1 MQASLVKYI
10 LLTIL
15 LVVLPLI
22 IGISIYILF
31 RGQDSIF
38 TKAELHPPTFLIY
51 NLPDALWL
59 FSLCN
64 LLSLIWRAQWRT
76 YALWYGS
83 VTTLSVITEYL
94 QYNDIII
101 GTGDIWDCVAY
112 ILACTTSIAIY
123 CHLHSPSN
131 NIHHVKH

>member
-1 MQASLVKYI
+1 MKVFP
-10 LLTIL
+10 L
-15 LVVLPLI
+15 LVFVILPLI
-22 IGISIYILF
+22 VGVAIYSFL
-31 RGQDSIF
+31 RTGYY
-38 TKAELHPPTFLIY
+38 KAPAFLIY
-51 NLPDALWL
+51 NAPDALWL

-76 YALWYGS
+76 YALWCGI
-83 VTTLSVITEYL
+83 VTVLSLVTEYL
-94 QYNDIII
+94 QCKGIIT